1 MTYRKS
7 GMIIA
12 FGMSIYS
19 AIPLVAVIA
28 YLLLLTSL
36 FAHRPW
42 PRRQA
47 YFAAFLIAGIF
58 WGLSDALFRG
68 DFFMG
73 YKLLLA
79 RMTLCGFVL
88 TLVPLSHFIET
99 FHNGCFKAHWLA
111 LGYCSL
117 VATVVSAA
125 LGYLPDRVSY
135 GPVAYAHSDPVL
147 LLAVIG
153 LPFGVIGVRHIYY
166 LLQRL
171 KMAENPAKHNQVIYL
186 VVSIGILSAA
196 SLSNVTDLGSEFP
209 IAHSGN
215 LVIAG
220 IFAYAILK
228 GHLVDFKLVARKG
241 LVYSTL
247 TLVVAAIYLALLYS
261 VHWSF
266 SYDLSLPTAV
276 IATAIAIGMAALSW
290 PIRNVFIAK
299 VDELLYP
306 RTHAYRRM
314 VLDFTVKASNV
325 IKIEELRSEITKL
338 AAGAVGVGKAYL
350 LIPEISGPD
359 YAAPFVGE
367 NNGYGVTS
375 QLKVKRE
382 SPIVERL
389 LRQGKPLFRETL
401 DIMPEMSNLWA
412 EEIETINRAEI
423 EVFAPLINRGNLVGI
438 LALTRKEP
446 AAAFDLSD
454 IDLISVLTRGIAIA
468 IENAQLHARIE
479 RLAITDMMT
488 GVFNRRYFDE
498 RLSEE
503 ISRDTRYGGTFSL
516 VIFDLDRFK
525 NYNDTYGHRVGDELL
540 QQVAQAAKESVRS
553 ADLVFRYGGDEFAL
567 LLPETSPK
575 DAGIVCER
583 LCARLATR
591 MQVEGTGLTLSLGV
605 ASWPDDGKTMSEIVR
620 ASDEALYY
628 SKRYGGNRV
637 SLFSD
642 MHPPATG
649 TGPTGPDDE
658 NPALSAAR
666 ALVTA
671 VDAKDHYTAPHY
683 RLVAAYATALARAA
697 AVSPEK
703 VGLVEM
709 AALLHD
715 IGKIGVPDVLLSK
728 ADKLTPEEWEILKTH
743 SQVAASIIGPVP
755 ELAPCLPIVLH
766 NHEWF
771 NGLGYPGGLKGK
783 DIPFE
788 ARILAIADA
797 FASMVS
803 ARPYRQALTFD
814 SAVEELKK
822 CSGSQFD
829 PDLVALFIP
838 IAHSMSQS
846 AH

>member
-1 MTYRKS
+1 
-7 GMIIA
+7 
-12 FGMSIYS
+12 MSIYS

-47 YFAAFLIAGIF
+47 YFAAFLIAGIL
-58 WGLSDALFRG
+58 WGFSDAIFRS
-68 DFFMG
+68 DFFMAH
-73 YKLLLA
+73 KLLLA

-88 TLVPLSHFIET
+88 TLLPLSHFIET
-99 FHNGCFKAHWLA
+99 FHNGRFKGFWLA
-111 LGYCSL
+111 LGHFSF
-117 VATVVSAA
+117 VATVMSAA
-125 LGYLPDRVSY
+125 LGYLPERVSY
-135 GPVAYAHSDPVL
+135 GPVVYAHSDLVL
-147 LLAVIG
+147 ILAVVGVPFGAIG
-153 LPFGVIGVRHIYY
+153 LRHIYY
-166 LLQRL
+166 LLRRL
-171 KMAENPAKHNQVIYL
+171 KVAENPAKHNQVIYL
-186 VVSIGILSAA
+186 VVSIGVVAAA
-196 SLSNVTDLGSEFP
+196 SLGSLTDVGIEFP

-215 LVIAG
+215 LLIAG

-228 GHLVDFKLVARKG
+228 GQLVDFKMVARKG
-241 LVYSTL
+241 LVYSAL
-247 TLVVAAIYLALLYS
+247 TLVVASIYVALLYL
-261 VHWSF
+261 VHWLF
-266 SYDLSLPTAV
+266 DFDLSL
-276 IATAIAIGMAALSW
+276 ATAFTSTGIAIGMAALSW
-290 PIRNVFIAK
+290 PIRNVLVSK

-306 RTHAYRRM
+306 RTHNYRRTL
-314 VLDFTVKASNV
+314 LDFTSKACNV
-325 IKIEELRSEITKL
+325 IKIEELRGEITRL

-350 LIPEISGPD
+350 LLPEISGPD

-367 NNGYGVTS
+367 NNGYGVNS

-382 SPIVERL
+382 GPIVERL
-389 LRQGKPLFRETL
+389 LLHGKPMFRENL
-401 DIMPEMSNLWA
+401 DISPEVSKLWA
-412 EEIETINRAEI
+412 EEMEAVNKAEI
-423 EVFAPLINRGNLVGI
+423 EVFAPLISRGSLIGI

-446 AAAFDLSD
+446 AAAFDLGD
-454 IDLISVLTRGIAIA
+454 IDLINVLTRGIAIA

-567 LLPETSPK
+567 LLPETTPR
-575 DAGIVCER
+575 DAATVCER
-583 LCARLATR
+583 LRARLATR
-591 MQVEGTGLTLSLGV
+591 MQVGGTGLTLSLGV
-605 ASWPDDGKTMSEIVR
+605 ATWPDDGNTMSEIVR

-628 SKRYGGNRV
+628 SKRFGGNRV
-637 SLFSD
+637 SVFSD
-642 MHPPATG
+642 IHSLASG
-649 TGPTGPDDE
+649 TAQTRPGDGE
-658 NPALSAAR
+658 SALNAAR
-666 ALVTA
+666 ALVAA
-671 VDAKDHYTAPHY
+671 VDAKDHYTAPHSL
-683 RLVAAYATALARAA
+683 LVAAYATALARAA
-697 AVSPEK
+697 AVRPEK
-703 VGLVEM
+703 VNLVEM

-715 IGKIGVPDVLLSK
+715 IGKIGVPDILLSK

-803 ARPYRQALTFD
+803 ARPYRQAMNVE
-814 SAVEELKK
+814 SAIKELEKY
-822 CSGSQFD
+822 SGSQFD
-829 PDLVALFIP
+829 PDLVTLFIP
-838 IAHSMSQS
+838 IARSMAQP
-846 AH
+846 ARR